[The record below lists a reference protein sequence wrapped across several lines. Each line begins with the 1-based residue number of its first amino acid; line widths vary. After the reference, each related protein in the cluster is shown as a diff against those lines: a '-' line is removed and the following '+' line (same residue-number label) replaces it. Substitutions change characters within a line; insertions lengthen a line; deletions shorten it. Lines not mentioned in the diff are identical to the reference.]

1 MLEFHLKKV
10 FIRYLARLGILK
22 PTIRRE
28 YASIFFS
35 TLLLLLK
42 LFVRSTHFK
51 SLDFFP
57 PRETLKYMSWLQV
70 YFLFYIEEYYKV
82 IQKPFFNVLESQ
94 LRFSITKQII
104 KFLRFLRKADKENE
118 YVAQSD

>member
-1 MLEFHLKKV
+1 MLWDWV
-10 FIRYLARLGILK
+10 
-22 PTIRRE
+22 
-28 YASIFFS
+28 
-35 TLLLLLK
+35 
-42 LFVRSTHFK
+42 
-51 SLDFFP
+51 
-57 PRETLKYMSWLQV
+57 QV

-104 KFLRFLRKADKENE
+104 KFFRFLRKADKENE